1 MGNNIDE
8 GDLSIHHIVFDGS
21 YSKILYEDTIVMMDR
36 IRDFEKINFNNQIYI
51 LFVLE
56 NNSEIGIIKLN

>member
-36 IRDFEKINFNNQIYI
+36 SEILRKLINNQIYI